1 MGQMNVYSAEWMNKW
16 WMYKRTNKLYSE
28 GFQSK
33 THTIYNFQGKPY
45 TIVRTGTEFKW
56 LL

>member
-1 MGQMNVYSAEWMNKW
+1 
-16 WMYKRTNKLYSE
+16 MYKRTNKLYSE

-45 TIVRTGTEFKW
+45 TIVHMTELGLSLNDFYKSPANEKRIW
-56 LL
+56 V